1 MKSFYPS
8 FKIYNENTDSVFIK
22 VITLSYLSFSLP
34 HLTKMLINIS
44 QKSVGYV
51 MNFSSV
57 VVYGAL
63 IAACTTVSADVG
75 QQTIQKQVI
84 KKSVEGISLK
94 VLGTYESGLIDE
106 SAAEI
111 VAYDARS
118 KRVFV
123 TNAND
128 RSVDVL
134 SIRNPYYPHKLFSID
149 LDAFGEPNSVAVY
162 RGVVA
167 IAVAADEVDV
177 KGQVVFFNRRGKLL
191 NAVEVGFLPDMLTFS
206 PDGSKLV
213 VANEGEPND
222 EYTIDPVG
230 SVSVINTAKKIKT
243 LTQDDVA
250 TASFERFN
258 NAVLDDS
265 IRIFGPNATV
275 AQDLEPEYV
284 AISADSSTAYVV
296 LQENNGLAVVNLE
309 TAMVVDII
317 GLGTKN
323 YNTIQTAMDASDRDN
338 SVNIQPWPVKGFYM
352 PDSIAAYEFEGK
364 TYIVTANEGDARD
377 YGGFSEE
384 ERVDGLDLDASITDA
399 YPSIQDDTQLGRL
412 KTTTVNG
419 DLDNDGDVDQIF
431 AYGGRSFSI
440 LNTATGSMVYDSGS
454 DFERITASISPV
466 LFNAD
471 DSRSDDKGPEP
482 EALTIGKIAEKT
494 YAFIGLER
502 TGGIMVYDITTP
514 YSPLFVEYINNANL
528 DGDIDAGT
536 AGDVGPEGMVFV
548 SAEKSPTRKPLL
560 VVANE
565 VSGTTT
571 VYGIESVKK

>member
-1 MKSFYPS
+1 
-8 FKIYNENTDSVFIK
+8 
-22 VITLSYLSFSLP
+22 
-34 HLTKMLINIS
+34 
-44 QKSVGYV
+44 
-51 MNFSSV
+51 
-57 VVYGAL
+57 
-63 IAACTTVSADVG
+63 
-75 QQTIQKQVI
+75 
-84 KKSVEGISLK
+84 
-94 VLGTYESGLIDE
+94 
-106 SAAEI
+106 
-111 VAYDARS
+111 
-118 KRVFV
+118 
-123 TNAND
+123 
-128 RSVDVL
+128 
-134 SIRNPYYPHKLFSID
+134 LFSID